1 MPTRVLFLLI
11 TLLISPLGTALPA
24 ARGAILGTFN
34 NTRAGGFNLLTS
46 IATTE
51 IRDSLAANFPAMTL
65 TGTDKLTPAYLAGI
79 DAILLHP
86 IASFGTNITPLSA
99 AEQLALFD
107 FVKQGGAALLVADSY
122 GPAAA
127 QNLVDAFGLTVD
139 GLTPG
144 PDPGTIS
151 APPFS
156 AIINGPFGTVTS
168 FLTDEGYWFTD
179 LGPYAK
185 SIATYTGNGLPSIVV
200 IERGAITPTSGPVVV
215 FGDVNAFGDATFGYQ
230 FQFNEKLM
238 LNALAYA
245 VPEPSTLFA
254 GLLGFG
260 LVCVAA
266 LRRRR

>member
-1 MPTRVLFLLI
+1 MPTRVLFVLTALLI
-11 TLLISPLGTALPA
+11 LQLGTALPA

-34 NTRAGGFNLLTS
+34 STRAGGFNVLTS
-46 IATTE
+46 VVTME
-51 IRDSLAANFPAMTL
+51 IRDSLAANLPGMTL
-65 TGTDKLTPAYLAGI
+65 TGTDKLTPAYLAGV

-86 IASFGTNITPLSA
+86 IANFGTNITPLSA
-99 AEQLALFD
+99 AEQTALFD

-122 GPAAA
+122 GSAAA
-127 QNLVDAFGLTVD
+127 QNLVDAFGLKVA

-151 APPFS
+151 SPPFNP
-156 AIINGPFGTVTS
+156 IIHGPFGSVSS

-185 SIATYTGNGLPSIVV
+185 SIATYTGNGLPSIAV
-200 IERGAITPTSGPVVV
+200 IERGAIAPTSGPVII

-245 VPEPSTLFA
+245 VPEPSTLVA

-260 LVCVAA
+260 LLAGIA